1 MGGTH
6 CLHDY
11 FQSEKYIFVS
21 QTPFSDPLSFF
32 CRGGKDKSPVA
43 IADLVLLY
51 NKAQEGIAKNDRL
64 GFDIFNGIADV
75 KAQWLKYCKP
85 YEKRLDL
92 LVATF
97 RTIPVV
103 EDESTD
109 VMVPGF
115 IVDPK
120 IKGSKRIGS
129 IKVNLQFLQN
139 HKDLYMELH
148 RDFTKIEYAPQS
160 EAQLQNF
167 KTLLLLEISL
177 LMGSDLEWATGGAG
191 GAGAASEGAGGA
203 AVASE
208 VLGSGGAGDD
218 DEMSDTAPLFAGAPA
233 GGGSGP
239 AVAAGAGAG
248 GGAVPDDPA
257 GAGAGPA
264 DPAGVGAANGAGAAG
279 AGAGGGAEDDD
290 VHVMDVNDFTT
301 WDLETFA
308 LVPFD
313 KILFPTDP
321 YTSIC
326 SVLGN
331 ANMAS
336 QV

>member
-1 MGGTH
+1 MRRIQESQCRRGGRGSRRKLGLQMGGTH

-43 IADLVLLY
+43 IADLVLMY

-208 VLGSGGAGDD
+208 VLGSGGAGSA
-218 DEMSDTAPLFAGAPA
+218 M
-233 GGGSGP
+233 
-239 AVAAGAGAG
+239 
-248 GGAVPDDPA
+248 
-257 GAGAGPA
+257 
-264 DPAGVGAANGAGAAG
+264 
-279 AGAGGGAEDDD
+279 
-290 VHVMDVNDFTT
+290 
-301 WDLETFA
+301 
-308 LVPFD
+308 
-313 KILFPTDP
+313 
-321 YTSIC
+321 
-326 SVLGN
+326 
-331 ANMAS
+331 
-336 QV
+336 

>member
-1 MGGTH
+1 M
-6 CLHDY
+6 
-11 FQSEKYIFVS
+11 
-21 QTPFSDPLSFF
+21 
-32 CRGGKDKSPVA
+32 
-43 IADLVLLY
+43 Y

-64 GFDIFNGIADV
+64 GFDIFNGIVDV

-177 LMGSDLEWATGGAG
+177 LMGADLEWATGGAG
-191 GAGAASEGAGGA
+191 GAAAASEGPAGGP
-203 AVASE
+203 
-208 VLGSGGAGDD
+208 VLGSGGGEETGFSRKFTTFFRKMPKLSAK
-218 DEMSDTAPLFAGAPA
+218 TARAITRPFSAIYIPA
-233 GGGSGP
+233 GR
-239 AVAAGAGAG
+239 
-248 GGAVPDDPA
+248 
-257 GAGAGPA
+257 
-264 DPAGVGAANGAGAAG
+264 
-279 AGAGGGAEDDD
+279 
-290 VHVMDVNDFTT
+290 
-301 WDLETFA
+301 L
-308 LVPFD
+308 
-313 KILFPTDP
+313 
-321 YTSIC
+321 
-326 SVLGN
+326 
-331 ANMAS
+331 
-336 QV
+336 

>member
-218 DEMSDTAPLFAGAPA
+218 DEMSDTAPLSAGAPA
-233 GGGSGP
+233 GGSGCQYFVGDFDGKTFVIVSQKGIDP
-239 AVAAGAGAG
+239 ASLDTLCRDGVMALRRAKRRNRTGTETRGDN
-248 GGAVPDDPA
+248 GGAP
-257 GAGAGPA
+257 
-264 DPAGVGAANGAGAAG
+264 GAAC
-279 AGAGGGAEDDD
+279 
-290 VHVMDVNDFTT
+290 
-301 WDLETFA
+301 
-308 LVPFD
+308 PR
-313 KILFPTDP
+313 LFEP
-321 YTSIC
+321 
-326 SVLGN
+326 L
-331 ANMAS
+331 
-336 QV
+336 